1 MENKKLESSIIQN
14 ISDFVVFEGM
24 TAISAL
30 ILALDNGKSSRKIHK
45 ILFDKSKTTAKH
57 RELSFLRHKS
67 TEHGFN
73 INVVDNVEIDKYA
86 SGHTHGG
93 VIALCS
99 DVSIPSLSPEKLKPD
114 GIYYM
119 VEGVE
124 DPYNFGYV
132 IRSIYASGADGIVI
146 SPRNWFTATSVVTK
160 SSAGTS
166 ELIDVYVADSSL
178 AVDTFKSLGYSVVCA
193 GIRDSKSIYE
203 AELKK
208 PLFVIIGGEKRGIS
222 RAILDKADEIV
233 RIDYGRNFKGSLPSV
248 AATSIISFEILRKNS
263 NFN

>member
-1 MENKKLESSIIQN
+1 MENFNSNPPIIQN
-14 ISDFVVFEGM
+14 FSNYVVFEGM

-30 ILALDNGKSSRKIHK
+30 ILALDNAKTTRKIHR
-45 ILFDKSKTTAKH
+45 ILFDKSKTSTKH

-67 TEHGFN
+67 AVHGFDIN
-73 INVVDNVEIDKYA
+73 IVDNSEIDKYVT
-86 SGHTHGG
+86 GHTHGG

-99 DVSIPSLSPEKLKPD
+99 DKEIPSLSPERIKPD

-132 IRSIYASGADGIVI
+132 IRSIYASGADGII
-146 SPRNWFTATSVVTK
+146 TSPRNWLSATSVVTK

-166 ELIDVYVADSSL
+166 ELIDLYVAEPSL

-203 AELKK
+203 ADLKK

-222 RAILDKADEIV
+222 RAILDKADEII
-233 RIDYGRNFKGSLPSV
+233 RIDYGREFKGSLPSV

-263 NFN
+263 DIN